1 MDPNPESQ
9 LAWEQLLWEPRH
21 RKDGG
26 VTSQGQTG
34 KLSRF
39 LGVRQDWE
47 GGGAGLPGRPRGGAG
62 QDVLRARKAAQ
73 QVQANSQKLPC
84 DLQVHLWCV

>member
-47 GGGAGLPGRPRGGAG
+47 GGGAGRGFLGGLGVGRGRT
-62 QDVLRARKAAQ
+62 
-73 QVQANSQKLPC
+73 S
-84 DLQVHLWCV
+84 